1 MKKVISLLSVILV
14 FAVFLCACAPESK
27 NAITKLDFA
36 EKYSDFEL
44 TAGEKS
50 EELYLSVTAKGNMN
64 ESTVIA
70 HSDNPAV
77 AAVVEKVCSNSDTF
91 KFRIEAIGTGT
102 AHIWFETADK
112 SVKTPEIKI
121 KVTER
126 ETATTNAPETEF
138 STTENTTESVV
149 IQTENETSP
158 TDKTVYVTPTGK
170 KYHYLKSCAGKN
182 ATPKSLEDAKRH
194 YDPCKKCAHG

>member
-1 MKKVISLLSVILV
+1 MNWRPAKD
-14 FAVFLCACAPESK
+14 P
-27 NAITKLDFA
+27 D
-36 EKYSDFEL
+36 
-44 TAGEKS
+44 
-50 EELYLSVTAKGNMN
+50 ELYLSVKAKGNFD
-64 ESTVIA
+64 EATVIA
-70 HSDNPAV
+70 NSDNPFV
-77 AAVVEKVCSNSDTF
+77 AAVVEKSYDGSETL

-112 SVKTPEIKI
+112 GVKTPEIKI

-138 STTENTTESVV
+138 STTESTTENVV
-149 IQTENETSP
+149 IQTENEERT

-170 KYHYLKSCAGKN
+170 KYHFSKSCAGKN
-182 ATPKSLEDAKRH
+182 ATPTSLEDAKRH